1 MKTVPVK
8 HIFFIFSCLLSS
20 NCLAEEEQTIPDL
33 EFLEFLG
40 SFATD
45 DGKWIDPME
54 IEKVSLTNE
63 HLSDSN
69 SNTEEQDNE

>member
-8 HIFFIFSCLLSS
+8 RIVFIVSCLLSS

-40 SFATD
+40 SFVTD

-54 IEKVSLTNE
+54 IEQVSLTNE
-63 HLSDSN
+63 HFSAPN